1 MTAVRASASIRRG
14 TARGTADLWR
24 AGADGTSGRVT
35 LPPRIFD
42 QSRRAARRDRYWR
55 QVRGTPDFHR
65 RITEDLLDRVD
76 SVTRPLATALLINP
90 SDPALGEG
98 LGERDIDVVEVQ
110 SGAKAARVRGVL
122 FALDDA
128 PGLPAGPFDLVM
140 SAGGLESVNDV
151 PGALSL
157 FRRALRPDGLLLAC
171 LPGSGSFGVARDA
184 CLGADLAIGGAATAR
199 FHPLVDVRSLGDLAA
214 RAGLVLPVAEVD
226 SIDLRYRTLPRLFAD
241 LRDHGWAQALAGP
254 MRPLSRRWLA
264 EADALFRARADAD
277 GRVAERLNLLTL
289 TAWSPGPDQP
299 KPAARGSGKMS
310 LTRAVGISAT
320 RPPPSTK
327 P

>member
-1 MTAVRASASIRRG
+1 M
-14 TARGTADLWR
+14 WR
-24 AGADGTSGRVT
+24 AGVGGTSRRVT

-42 QSRRAARRDRYWR
+42 QNRRAARRYRYWR
-55 QVRGTPDFHR
+55 QFSSTPDFHR
-65 RITEDLLDRVD
+65 RVTEDLLDRVD

-98 LGERDIDVVEVQ
+98 LTERGIAVAEVQ

-128 PGLPAGPFDLVM
+128 PGLPAGPFDLVV

-171 LPGSGSFGVARDA
+171 LPGSGSFAVARNA
-184 CLGADLAIGGAATAR
+184 CLGADLALGGAATAR

-226 SIDLRYRTLPRLFAD
+226 SIDLRYRSLPRLFGD
-241 LRDHGWAQALAGP
+241 LREHGWAQALAGP
-254 MRPLSRRWLA
+254 MTPLTRRWLA

-299 KPAARGSGKMS
+299 RPAARGSGTVS
-310 LTRAVGISAT
+310 LASAMGSGGA
-320 RPPPSTK
+320 RPPPSTNR
-327 P
+327 

>member
-1 MTAVRASASIRRG
+1 MTAVRASVSIRRG

-42 QSRRAARRDRYWR
+42 ESRRAARRNRYWR
-55 QVRGTPDFHR
+55 QFRGTTDFHR
-65 RITEDLLDRVD
+65 RITEDLLDRLD

-90 SDPALGEG
+90 SDPALGDG
-98 LGERDIDVVEVQ
+98 LSERGAAVVEVQ
-110 SGAKAARVRGVL
+110 SGHEAARIRDAT

-128 PGLPAGPFDLVM
+128 PGLPAGPFDLVV

-171 LPGSGSFGVARDA
+171 FPGSGSFGIARDA

-226 SIDLRYRTLPRLFAD
+226 SIDLRYRSLPRLFAD
-241 LRDHGWAQALAGP
+241 LREHGWAQALAGP
-254 MRPLSRRWLA
+254 LTPLTRRWLA
-264 EADALFRARADAD
+264 EADALFRARTDAD

-299 KPAARGSGKMS
+299 KPAPRGSGTVS
-310 LTRAVGISAT
+310 LASAMGT
-320 RPPPSTK
+320 GGARPPPSTK